1 MVSSPTFW
9 ASIWKEPILLT
20 DAAMTLSPT
29 FFSTGILS
37 PVNADWSTE
46 ELPSMMTPSTG
57 MLCPGLITMRSPTTT
72 SSTGISC
79 SSPLRMTVAVFGAK
93 CNNFVIASEVLPLD
107 FVSKNLPRVIKA
119 NIIAEDSKYKSIV

>member
-1 MVSSPTFW
+1 
-9 ASIWKEPILLT
+9 
-20 DAAMTLSPT
+20 MTLSPT

-37 PVNADWSTE
+37 PVKADWSTE

-57 MLCPGLITMRSPTTT
+57 MLCPGLITIRSPTTT

-93 CNNFVIASEVLPLD
+93 CNNFVIASEVLPFD
-107 FVSKNLPRVIKA
+107 FVSKNLPSVIKA